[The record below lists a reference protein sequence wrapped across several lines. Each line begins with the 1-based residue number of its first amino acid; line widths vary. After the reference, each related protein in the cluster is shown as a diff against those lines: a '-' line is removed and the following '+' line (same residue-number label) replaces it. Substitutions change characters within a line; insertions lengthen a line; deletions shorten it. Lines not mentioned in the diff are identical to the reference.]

1 MSRLE
6 LTGTGQA
13 GSVECGA
20 LVKIE
25 LVVEEGVVVDA
36 KYRAYGCPAT
46 LACAS
51 ATVNLARGR
60 SLLEVARVGEVELKD
75 SLSLAPDK
83 MHSAET
89 AVDALHAALGQVLAT
104 GSDVLGGTETD
115 SHGVLVGMSGGVD
128 SSVAALL
135 LKELGYHPVGATLS
149 LWNDPHVS
157 GDRSCCSPETVRRAR
172 RVAHGLGL
180 PHVTLDVSAT
190 FAQRVVA
197 YFIQSYAEGLTPNPC
212 AKCNARVRFGHMLAV
227 AERLGLAWVA
237 TGHYAQLLGEEPVLA
252 RGMDISKDQSY
263 VLAEV
268 DAAVLRRVMFP
279 LGKMSKRE
287 VRALA
292 VSAGLEGCRAAE
304 SQEICFIPDDDYRR
318 FLRNRL
324 GDRPG
329 SIVDETGRTLGRHSG
344 TYNYTI
350 GQRRGLGIP
359 SPAPLYVLR
368 IDSEHGA
375 VVVGGPEALAVQSVT
390 LEQLTWHQAPPLA
403 RIDLQVRS
411 SGEAYPGELL
421 VEACGQE
428 PVSGQSETVTVILEQ
443 PICAVARGQTGVVYA
458 GDRVVCAGTITRTER
473 AATSGERA
481 IETAERGP
489 VV

>member
-1 MSRLE
+1 
-6 LTGTGQA
+6 
-13 GSVECGA
+13 
-20 LVKIE
+20 
-25 LVVEEGVVVDA
+25 
-36 KYRAYGCPAT
+36 
-46 LACAS
+46 
-51 ATVNLARGR
+51 
-60 SLLEVARVGEVELKD
+60 
-75 SLSLAPDK
+75 
-83 MHSAET
+83 
-89 AVDALHAALGQVLAT
+89 
-104 GSDVLGGTETD
+104 
-115 SHGVLVGMSGGVD
+115 
-128 SSVAALL
+128 
-135 LKELGYHPVGATLS
+135 
-149 LWNDPHVS
+149 
-157 GDRSCCSPETVRRAR
+157 
-172 RVAHGLGL
+172 
-180 PHVTLDVSAT
+180 
-190 FAQRVVA
+190 
-197 YFIQSYAEGLTPNPC
+197 
-212 AKCNARVRFGHMLAV
+212 
-227 AERLGLAWVA
+227 VA
-237 TGHYAQLLGEEPVLA
+237 TGHYAQLLGEERVLA
-252 RGMDISKDQSY
+252 RGLDISKDQSY

-268 DAAVLRRVMFP
+268 DTAVLRRVMFP
-279 LGKMSKRE
+279 LGKMSKQE

-329 SIVDETGRTLGRHSG
+329 SIMDETGRTLGRHSG
-344 TYNYTI
+344 TYNYTV
-350 GQRRGLGIP
+350 GQRRGLGIS

-375 VVVGGPEALAVQSVT
+375 EVGGGPEALAVQSVT
-390 LEQLTWHQAPPLA
+390 LEQLTWHQAPPLG

-428 PVSGQSETVTVILEQ
+428 AVSGQSETVTVILEQ